1 MKKPIIFS
9 GTTEG
14 RQMSEKLS
22 AAGID
27 HIVCVATEYGELVME
42 KTPHADIRQGRLDA
56 EGMQELISAEASSVF
71 DATHPYAEEV
81 SENIRKACDSSHKG
95 YVRILRAEP
104 GADRSG
110 GSRMFDDAA
119 SCAEALKDTEG
130 NILLTTGSRD
140 IAVYAAD
147 PDVRSRIFAR
157 VLPSEESIRYCSA
170 ADISGRQVIALQ
182 GPFSREMN
190 TAIIRQY
197 DIRVLVTKASGTE
210 GGFYEKI
217 NAASE
222 CGIPAYIIG
231 RPVEEQGM
239 PVNEALEMFF
249 GIRPLMH
256 IDLVG
261 TGPGRE
267 SLMTAEAREAIGKA
281 DILFGAERMI
291 APYRDREAYPYYLAG
306 DIIPVL
312 EERRPERAAVL
323 FSGDTGF
330 CSGATIILP
339 ELAARLKESGIA
351 YEIKLHPGISSFSYL
366 SALTGETYTDAGL
379 CSMHG
384 RTGDEKNDAHI
395 IDAVKSHRRT
405 YLLLSGDEDIKRLGN
420 MLSEN
425 GLGECMVV
433 LGQQLSGPE
442 EKIELLRPEEC
453 AHVTEKGLY
462 TALILNDKPAVPAVP
477 ETEEAPGAGPDAVP
491 AAVPEEAPE
500 AVPDETPAA
509 RPLMPV
515 IADAEFM
522 RAKVP
527 MTKENIRHLSVIKLG
542 LRDDSVLYDIGSGTG
557 SVSCEAAMQSSSLK
571 VYAVEMR
578 KAACDLIRKNAEK
591 FGLSNVEVV
600 NGKAPEAFEGLKAPT
615 HVFIGGSSGSLK
627 EMLDVL
633 SGAPGSVRIVIN
645 AVSLETMAEI
655 HSILSEFEIS
665 DLSIEQISVTR
676 SRELGSY
683 HLMTAENPVI
693 ITAFNL
699 GERE

>member
-42 KTPHADIRQGRLDA
+42 KTPYADIRQGRLDA

-81 SENIRKACDSSHKG
+81 SENIRKACENTRKG
-95 YVRILRAEP
+95 YVRILRPETGP
-104 GADRSG
+104 DMIE
-110 GSRMFDDAA
+110 GSRVFEDAA
-119 SCAEALKDTEG
+119 SCAEALKETEG

-147 PDVRSRIFAR
+147 PDVRSRLFAR

-170 ADISGRQVIALQ
+170 ADISGRQVMALQ

-190 TAIIRQY
+190 TATIRQY
-197 DIRVLVTKASGTE
+197 DISVLVTKASGPE

-217 NAASE
+217 SAARE

-249 GIRPLMH
+249 DMKPLMH

-281 DILFGAERMI
+281 DILFGAKRMI
-291 APYRDREAYPYYLAG
+291 APYRDRETYPFYLAG
-306 DIIPVL
+306 DIVPVL

-330 CSGATIILP
+330 CSGATRILP
-339 ELAARLKESGIA
+339 ELAAQLQESGIA
-351 YEIKLHPGISSFSYL
+351 HKIKLHPGISSFAYL

-384 RTGDEKNDAHI
+384 RTGDEQNEAKV
-395 IDAVKSHRRT
+395 IDAVKRHRRT
-405 YLLLSGDEDIKRLGN
+405 FLLLSGDEDVKRLGSL
-420 MLSEN
+420 LSEN

-433 LGQQLSGPE
+433 LGHQLSGPE
-442 EKIELLRPEEC
+442 ERIELLRTDEC
-453 AHVTEKGLY
+453 AHVTGKGLY
-462 TALILNDKPAVPAVP
+462 TALILNEKPAAKEEPAAEP
-477 ETEEAPGAGPDAVP
+477 EAMPAAEPEAMPAAEAAEPDEAP
-491 AAVPEEAPE
+491 APK
-500 AVPDETPAA
+500 A
-509 RPLMPV
+509 LMPV
-515 IADAEFM
+515 IADGEFM

-527 MTKENIRHLSVIKLG
+527 MTKENIRHLSIIKLG
-542 LRDDSVLYDIGSGTG
+542 LKEDSVLYDIGSGTG
-557 SVSCEAAMQSSSLK
+557 AISCEAAMQSSSLK
-571 VYAVEMR
+571 VYAIEMR
-578 KAACDLIRKNAEK
+578 KAACDLIEKNAEK
-591 FGLSNVEVV
+591 FGLSNIEVV
-600 NGKAPEAFEGLKAPT
+600 NGKAPEAFEGLEAPT
-615 HVFIGGSSGSLK
+615 HAFIGGSSGSLK

-633 SGAPGSVRIVIN
+633 SGTPGSVRVVIN

-655 HSILSEFEIS
+655 QSILSEYAIT

-676 SRELGSY
+676 SRELGKY

-693 ITAFNL
+693 IAAFTL

>member
-42 KTPHADIRQGRLDA
+42 KTPYADIRQGRLDA
-56 EGMQELISAEASSVF
+56 EGIQELISAEASSVF

-81 SENIRKACDSSHKG
+81 SENIRKACESTHKG

-104 GADRSG
+104 GPDVIE
-110 GSRMFDDAA
+110 GSRVFEDAA

-147 PDVRSRIFAR
+147 PDVRARLFAR

-190 TAIIRQY
+190 SATIRQY

-217 NAASE
+217 SAARE

-231 RPVEEQGM
+231 RPVEEQGV

-249 GIRPLMH
+249 DMKPLMH
-256 IDLVG
+256 IDLIG

-267 SLMTAEAREAIGKA
+267 SLMTAEAREAAGKA
-281 DILFGAERMI
+281 DILFGAERMTE
-291 APYRDREAYPYYLAG
+291 PYRDRETYPYYLAG
-306 DIIPVL
+306 DILPVL
-312 EERRPERAAVL
+312 EERRPGRAAVL

-330 CSGATIILP
+330 CSGATKMLP
-339 ELAARLKESGIA
+339 ELAAGLEELGIEH
-351 YEIKLHPGISSFSYL
+351 EIKLHPGISSFAYL
-366 SALTGETYTDAGL
+366 SALTGEPYSGAGL

-384 RTGDEKNDAHI
+384 RTGDEQNEAHV
-395 IDAVKSHRRT
+395 IDTVKRHFRT
-405 YLLLSGDEDIKRLGN
+405 FLLLSGDEDIKRLGT

-425 GLGECMVV
+425 GLGDCMVV
-433 LGQQLSGPE
+433 LGNHLSGPE
-442 EKIELLRPEEC
+442 ERVELLTPAEC
-453 AHVTEKGLY
+453 AYVTEKGLY
-462 TALILNDKPAVPAVP
+462 TALILNEKPEV
-477 ETEEAPGAGPDAVP
+477 PDAP
-491 AAVPEEAPE
+491 AAKDAPE
-500 AVPDETPAA
+500 AETDEAA
-509 RPLMPV
+509 AAGSLIPV
-515 IADAEFM
+515 IADDEFM

-527 MTKENIRHLSVIKLG
+527 MTKENIRHLSIIKLG
-542 LRDDSVLYDIGSGTG
+542 LKEDSVFFDIGSGTG
-557 SVSCEAAMQSSSLK
+557 AVSCEAAMQSSGLR
-571 VYAVEMR
+571 VYAIEMR

-591 FGLSNVEVV
+591 FGLSNIRIVQ
-600 NGKAPEAFEGLKAPT
+600 GKAPEAFEGLEAPT
-615 HVFIGGSSGSLK
+615 HVFIGGSSDSLRD
-627 EMLDVL
+627 MLDVL
-633 SGAPGSVRIVIN
+633 STAPGSVRVVIN
-645 AVSLETMAEI
+645 AVSLETIAEI
-655 HSILSEFEIS
+655 QSILSEYEIT

-676 SRELGSY
+676 SRELGNY
-683 HLMTAENPVI
+683 HLMTAENPVV
-693 ITAFNL
+693 ITAFTL
-699 GERE
+699 GDRA